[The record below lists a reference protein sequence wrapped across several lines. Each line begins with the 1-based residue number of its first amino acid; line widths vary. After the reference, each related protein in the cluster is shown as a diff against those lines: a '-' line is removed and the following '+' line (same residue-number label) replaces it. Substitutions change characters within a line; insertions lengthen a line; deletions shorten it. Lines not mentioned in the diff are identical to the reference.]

1 MGMFLV
7 QLIGRSI
14 VYLIGPIVLGILGC
28 IWDSIFK

>member
-14 VYLIGPIVLGILGC
+14 VYLVGTIVLGILGF
-28 IWDSIFK
+28 IWDAIFK